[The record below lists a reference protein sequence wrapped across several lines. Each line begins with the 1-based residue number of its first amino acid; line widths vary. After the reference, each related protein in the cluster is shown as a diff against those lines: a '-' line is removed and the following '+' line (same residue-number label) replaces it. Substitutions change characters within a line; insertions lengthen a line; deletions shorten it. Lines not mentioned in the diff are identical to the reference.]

1 VYRFQLP
8 SSLKLRRGKATQ
20 HIEAPTK
27 AKKYPYW
34 ITKAGFVVKVNFLGR
49 DCNFRPVSVRL
60 GHQRGTLLIFEN
72 PVIHKAQVSGNS
84 LPSPVE

>member
-1 VYRFQLP
+1 VTDP
-8 SSLKLRRGKATQ
+8 SSLKLCRDKATQ

-49 DCNFRPVSVRL
+49 DCNFSNGETKKDR
-60 GHQRGTLLIFEN
+60 HY
-72 PVIHKAQVSGNS
+72 H
-84 LPSPVE
+84 